1 MQIEN
6 VFQASANLPEPVLT
20 AYLNTAG
27 NDASRHPRVQAC
39 LAWLRDNTEPI
50 RRTLSHRDAK
60 QFERQVRRVCQF
72 LEDRRPAERAL
83 VIFAGLKTWKVIP
96 LQIPVSNELHWG
108 KPKIAALLPLLHGH
122 RRYGVVVVDHTA
134 ARFFEFAYGQLT
146 LAATKPFEID
156 ASQWKRR
163 EQGRVAIES
172 VQNSRGPVRDLYQ
185 HRIEAQYK
193 RLCHQLGEEAT
204 ALSKS
209 KELDGLFL
217 VGPDRL
223 IQAVQEK
230 IPHFLAASTVFVG
243 ENLGQTSARELQ
255 RRLQPLIDCY
265 EQEQQLSIVKRLAS
279 SRGALTTPDE
289 VLAQLQTHCARK
301 SNACGQ
307 LDRAGFAV
315 VVGQRGHSR
324 GCAPAHNTRKRLHRS
339 PAVCG
344 GSLVF
349 CSGDFDDEKQPGC
362 GLPLQC

>member
-1 MQIEN
+1 
-6 VFQASANLPEPVLT
+6 
-20 AYLNTAG
+20 
-27 NDASRHPRVQAC
+27 
-39 LAWLRDNTEPI
+39 
-50 RRTLSHRDAK
+50 
-60 QFERQVRRVCQF
+60 VCQF

-289 VLAQLQTHCARK
+289 VLAQLQNGRIQTLIVARHLK
-301 SNACGQ
+301 FRLRLCP
-307 LDRAGFAV
+307 RCGFAS
-315 VVGQRGHSR
+315 GAADRT
-324 GCAPAHNTRKRLHRS
+324 CADCGALRQEIMLDELLARISAKWNIKIEFVSGEAAELLRQTGGLGGWLHGRR
-339 PAVCG
+339 AIAAG
-344 GSLVF
+344 
-349 CSGDFDDEKQPGC
+349 
-362 GLPLQC
+362 